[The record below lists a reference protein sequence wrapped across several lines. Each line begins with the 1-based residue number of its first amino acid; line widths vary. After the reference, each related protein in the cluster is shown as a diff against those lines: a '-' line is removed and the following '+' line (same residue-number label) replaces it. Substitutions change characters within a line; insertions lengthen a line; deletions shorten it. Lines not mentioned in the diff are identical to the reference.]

1 MNDSL
6 AVAAPSAAGASDPV
20 RDEIRARVLQAIA
33 DSRTPGLHFVG
44 HFMGTSWDD
53 ITPAHAR
60 LSIETGA
67 HSTDADGE
75 ANLNMVT
82 TLVDMALANAIR
94 ARLSMDTGMRLGTV
108 SLHIA
113 FTGVPL
119 RGRLDAVAH
128 CEGWVEGA
136 LTRQGIA
143 HCRLTAAGRVACIA
157 SGTFMELPPPVG
169 VTLAALPW
177 QPGGRPPG
185 TPIAVRDLDARERAV
200 WKRVSEVIERADAR
214 TSFVEHLFAQFPV
227 QDGVGRAHCRMPM
240 GLHSGNRVGHAQG
253 GVTFALAARTAA
265 AAAPPGH
272 RLVEASAWYLSP
284 GEGRS
289 LKAVSKVS
297 RAGRRLSVVDT
308 LVSGKGGSRTLEMV
322 STHCAYDIDDANALN
337 DTNEIAGT
345 TPAG

>member
-1 MNDSL
+1 MTNPTLSAPGIPD
-6 AVAAPSAAGASDPV
+6 ARRAA
-20 RDEIRARVLQAIA
+20 IRRRVLQALA
-33 DSRTPGLHFVG
+33 DNRTPGLHFVG
-44 HFMGTSWDD
+44 HFMGTAWDEVS
-53 ITPAHAR
+53 PACAR
-60 LSIETGA
+60 ISIETA
-67 HSTDADGE
+67 EHNTDAGGE

-94 ARLSMDTGMRLGTV
+94 ARLSMEAGMRLGTI

-119 RGRLDAVAH
+119 RGRLEAVAH

-157 SGTFMELPPPVG
+157 SGTFMELPPPPG
-169 VTLAALPW
+169 VTLAPLPW
-177 QPGGRPPG
+177 QPGGMPPG
-185 TPIAVRDLDARERAV
+185 DAIAVRDLDARERAV
-200 WKRVSEVIERADAR
+200 WKRVNEVVARADGR
-214 TSFVEHLFAQFPV
+214 TSFADHLFAQFPV
-227 QDGVGRAHCRMPM
+227 QDGAGRAHCRMPM

-253 GVTFALAARTAA
+253 GVTFALAARTAC
-265 AAAPPGH
+265 AAAPAGH

-289 LKAVSKVS
+289 LKAVAKVG

-308 LVSGKGGSRTLEMV
+308 LVTGKGGSRTLEMV
-322 STHCAYDIDDANALN
+322 STHSACDRPQDSD
-337 DTNEIAGT
+337 
-345 TPAG
+345 PA

>member
-1 MNDSL
+1 MNDSQS
-6 AVAAPSAAGASDPV
+6 VAAVCASPAAV
-20 RDEIRARVLQAIA
+20 RDEIRGRVLQAIA
-33 DSRTPGLHFVG
+33 DTRTPGLHFVG

-53 ITPAHAR
+53 ITPESAR
-60 LSIETGA
+60 LSIEAGV
-67 HSTDADGE
+67 HGTDAGGE

-82 TLVDMALANAIR
+82 TLIDMALANAIR

-143 HCRLTAAGRVACIA
+143 HCRLTAAGRVACMA
-157 SGTFMELPPPVG
+157 SGTFMELPPPAG
-169 VTLAALPW
+169 VTLAPLPW

-185 TPIAVRDLDARERAV
+185 HPIAVRDLEARERAI
-200 WKRVSEVIERADAR
+200 WKRAGDALERADAR

-227 QDGVGRAHCRMPM
+227 PDGTGRAHCRMPM

-265 AAAPPGH
+265 AAAPAGH

-289 LKAVSKVS
+289 LKAVSRVS

-308 LVSGKGGSRTLEMV
+308 RVIGKAGSLALEMV
-322 STHCAYDIDDANALN
+322 STHCAHGAP
-337 DTNEIAGT
+337 G
-345 TPAG
+345 TPAAG

>member
-1 MNDSL
+1 MDDKQ
-6 AVAAPSAAGASDPV
+6 AVAATSDAQ
-20 RDEIRARVLQAIA
+20 REAIRGRVLQAIA
-33 DSRTPGLHFVG
+33 DNRTPGLHFVG
-44 HFMGTSWDD
+44 HFMATAWDEV
-53 ITPAHAR
+53 TPAVAR
-60 LSIETGA
+60 LSIETAA
-67 HSTDADGE
+67 HNADASGE

-94 ARLSMDTGMRLGTV
+94 ARLSMEAGMRLGTV

-119 RGRLDAVAH
+119 RGRLEAVAR

-143 HCRLTAAGRVACIA
+143 HCRLTAGGRVACIA
-157 SGTFMELPPPVG
+157 SGTFMALPPPPG
-169 VTLAALPW
+169 VTLAPLPW
-177 QPGGRPPG
+177 QPGGMPPG
-185 TPIAVRDLDARERAV
+185 DRIAVRDLDARERAV
-200 WKRVSEVIERADAR
+200 WKRVNAVVDRADAR

-227 QDGVGRAHCRMPM
+227 RDVDGRAHCRMPM

-253 GVTFALAARTAA
+253 GVTFALAARTAC

-284 GEGRS
+284 GEGPS
-289 LKAVSKVS
+289 LKAVSKVE

-322 STHCAYDIDDANALN
+322 STHCACEAPPVAVAD
-337 DTNEIAGT
+337 
-345 TPAG
+345 

>member
-1 MNDSL
+1 MNDNR
-6 AVAAPSAAGASDPV
+6 AAAPTPESQRAL
-20 RDEIRARVLQAIA
+20 IRSRVLQAIA
-33 DSRTPGLHFVG
+33 DNRTPGLHFVG
-44 HFMGTSWDD
+44 HFMGTAWDEV
-53 ITPAHAR
+53 TPRVAR
-60 LSIETGA
+60 ISIETAA
-67 HSTDADGE
+67 HSSDASGE

-94 ARLSMDTGMRLGTV
+94 ARLSTQAGMRLGTV

-119 RGRLDAVAH
+119 RGRLEAVAH

-169 VTLAALPW
+169 VTLAPLPW
-177 QPGGRPPG
+177 QPGGMPPG
-185 TPIAVRDLDARERAV
+185 DPIAVRDLDARERAI
-200 WKRVSEVIERADAR
+200 WKRVNEVIERADGR
-214 TSFVEHLFAQFPV
+214 TAFVEHLFAQFPV
-227 QDGVGRAHCRMPM
+227 RAGAGRSHCRMPM

-253 GVTFALAARTAA
+253 GVTFALAARTAC

-289 LKAVSKVS
+289 LKAVSKVG

-308 LVSGKGGSRTLEMV
+308 LVTGKGGSRTLEMV
-322 STHCAYDIDDANALN
+322 STHCACEAPGVAA
-337 DTNEIAGT
+337 AG
-345 TPAG
+345 

>member
-1 MNDSL
+1 MNDSR
-6 AVAAPSAAGASDPV
+6 SATVLPDDRRAQ
-20 RDEIRARVLQAIA
+20 IRGRVLQAIA
-33 DSRTPGLHFVG
+33 DNRTPGLHFVG
-44 HFMGTSWDD
+44 HFMGTAWDEV
-53 ITPAHAR
+53 TPALAR
-60 LSIETGA
+60 MSIETGE
-67 HSTDADGE
+67 HNTDAGGE

-94 ARLSMDTGMRLGTV
+94 ARLSTQSGTRLGTV

-119 RGRLDAVAH
+119 RGRLEAVAQ

-169 VTLAALPW
+169 VVLAPLPW
-177 QPGGRPPG
+177 QPGGMPPG
-185 TPIAVRDLDARERAV
+185 DPIAVRDLDARERGV
-200 WKRVSEVIERADAR
+200 LKRVDEVIERADAR

-240 GLHSGNRVGHAQG
+240 GLHCGNRVGHAQG

-322 STHCAYDIDDANALN
+322 STHCAHDSSGS
-337 DTNEIAGT
+337 AG
-345 TPAG
+345 AG